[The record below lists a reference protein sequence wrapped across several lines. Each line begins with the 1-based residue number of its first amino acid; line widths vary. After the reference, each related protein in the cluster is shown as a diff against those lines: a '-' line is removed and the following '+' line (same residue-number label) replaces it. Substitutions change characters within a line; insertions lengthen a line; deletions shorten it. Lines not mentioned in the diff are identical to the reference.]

1 MKKLFLCLS
10 FGIVVSSVSAQQIEY
25 QTFVYTDPGLADEIQ
40 HLSLETERSVGSD
53 MLDAT
58 FNATKGIASGW
69 VTSLVDMGVNAIA
82 SLVTVNSR
90 HRAEWNAMIE
100 KENVFET
107 TLNTL
112 SDLNDFYEKPS
123 FSGPMD
129 PKGMV
134 FNGIGCLKTEDS
146 DTTFHI
152 SCHIDRR
159 KLHRII
165 DHSKFELVLDTLIIS
180 PQHSSLPN
188 TPLDSLFVRRTERL

>member
-25 QTFVYTDPGLADEIQ
+25 KTFVYTDPGLADEIQ
-40 HLSLETERSVGSD
+40 HLSVETERSVGSD

-82 SLVTVNSR
+82 SLVTANSR
-90 HRAEWNAMIE
+90 HRAEWNAMVE

-107 TLNTL
+107 TLNTI

-123 FSGPMD
+123 FS
-129 PKGMV
+129 
-134 FNGIGCLKTEDS
+134 
-146 DTTFHI
+146 
-152 SCHIDRR
+152 
-159 KLHRII
+159 
-165 DHSKFELVLDTLIIS
+165 
-180 PQHSSLPN
+180 
-188 TPLDSLFVRRTERL
+188 